1 LLGSVGLRTR
11 VRPWRR
17 VSLRVQAKTHR
28 LPLVPRVPVALHFF
42 SPSTTAACLTRT
54 QSRMLPR
61 WSRRSPVRTRRST
74 ADLPG
79 DTTIRRESD
88 ELPRQEWHDERHG
101 RLVSSGFPP
110 GSGRGTFSRA
120 RSARRVLFD
129 RSEHNAGV
137 PRVAFYRCAGDQTG
151 WLSLLPAA
159 RVSLRGLL
167 PSAFMSQMSLLP
179 SRWRTYAIFC
189 PSGDQ

>member
-1 LLGSVGLRTR
+1 ELAIAGPYTS
-11 VRPWRR
+11 
-17 VSLRVQAKTHR
+17 KH
-28 LPLVPRVPVALHFF
+28 
-42 SPSTTAACLTRT
+42 
-54 QSRMLPR
+54 
-61 WSRRSPVRTRRST
+61 RRSARWYDDPTRERRT
-74 ADLPG
+74 
-79 DTTIRRESD
+79 
-88 ELPRQEWHDERHG
+88 PRQEWHDERHG

-167 PSAFMSQMSLLP
+167 PSAFM
-179 SRWRTYAIFC
+179 
-189 PSGDQ
+189 